1 MSQTESPAVD
11 AVRREVAHVLR
22 LMRAMR
28 KTSPS
33 LNDLLDELAKLRNKS
48 PEALKYVHISVTRSD
63 NPDHP
68 PRLVF
73 HANKQ
78 RLQKTPAIPF
88 TGVAAGS
95 AVSSPGTGAMPS

>member
-1 MSQTESPAVD
+1 MPQTESPAAD
-11 AVRREVAHVLR
+11 TVRREVAHVLR

-28 KTSPS
+28 KQNPS
-33 LNDLLDELAKLRNKS
+33 LNDLLDELAKLRKKS
-48 PEALKYVHISVTRSD
+48 PEALKYVNISVTRSD

-78 RLQKTPAIPF
+78 RLQKKRTIPF
-88 TGVAAGS
+88 TGVAAG
-95 AVSSPGTGAMPS
+95 